1 MPACP
6 TRLTARES
14 TAIKSRLM
22 RPAKQTSAAAAER
35 AARELY
41 AELLRSWNG
50 GNAATFARAFTRSG
64 NVVGFD
70 GSQVNGQEEIES
82 HLAKVFASH
91 KTSAYVGKVREV
103 RVLGREVVL
112 LRAVAGMVP
121 PGGSDINPQLNTVHT
136 LVAANQGDRWL
147 VELFQATPAA
157 FHGRPEASERL
168 TAELREEL
176 RASEAGQR

>member
-1 MPACP
+1 VKA
-6 TRLTARES
+6 
-14 TAIKSRLM
+14 SRT
-22 RPAKQTSAAAAER
+22 PAAAAER

-41 AELLRSWNG
+41 AELIRCWNAG
-50 GNAATFARAFTRSG
+50 DAAGFARAFTRSG

-70 GSQVNGQEEIES
+70 GSQINGQEDIES

-91 KTSAYVGKVREV
+91 QTAAYVGKVREV

-121 PGGSDINPQLNTVHT
+121 PGASDINPAVNTIHS
-136 LVAANQGDRWL
+136 LVAASQGDRWL

-168 TAELREEL
+168 TAELRQEV
-176 RASEAGQR
+176 RASEAGAG

>member
-1 MPACP
+1 
-6 TRLTARES
+6 
-14 TAIKSRLM
+14 M
-22 RPAKQTSAAAAER
+22 RAGKQTSAAEAER

-41 AELLRSWNG
+41 AELLRCWNA
-50 GNAATFARAFTRSG
+50 GNAGSFARAFTRSG
-64 NVVGFD
+64 NLVGFD
-70 GSQVNGQEEIES
+70 GSQVNGQEEIEA

-91 KTSAYVGKVREV
+91 QTAAYVGKVREV

-121 PGGSDINPQLNTVHT
+121 PGESDINSAVNTVHS

-176 RASEAGQR
+176 RASESIRG